1 MATTKHQPIVQELLD
16 MIATNGWQD
25 KFQQA
30 FDKAKSYNAVEM
42 DDLNSLEDYY
52 NWLDAQL
59 TWVPVENQPGKI
71 VYKHV
76 CLFYFILDQE
86 PVKSLQ
92 NAVMPH
98 DPAEP
103 LTPLSLWMRKFIKEL
118 GKWMDTPESLTP
130 EAVQSYYDSP
140 AYNMDSYIQ
149 PHGGWKTFNEF
160 FARHFKP
167 GTHPIA
173 AIDDSR
179 IITSPADSTF
189 GGQWEVSE
197 NSEVDI
203 KGIRWKIEELLADSP
218 YKDRFKG
225 GQWMH
230 AFLNTTD
237 YHRQHAP
244 VAGRVLES
252 RFIEGTVYLQVVAD
266 QDEAIP
272 DGRNHVKMIRHLD
285 APDSPGYEF
294 MQCRGLIVIDSP
306 IGLVAVL
313 PMGMAQVSSVV
324 MTAEVG
330 KVLHKGEEISYFQF
344 GGSDIV
350 MVFEASSNVS
360 FTAQPGIHYKV
371 GTKLAEAY
379 PVVYPAR

>member
-1 MATTKHQPIVQELLD
+1 MAQTTHQPIVQELLD
-16 MIATNGWQD
+16 MIQKNNWQD

-42 DDLNSLEDYY
+42 DEMKTLDDYY
-52 NWLDAQL
+52 AWLDAQM
-59 TWVPVENQPGKI
+59 TWVPTENQPGKI

-98 DPAEP
+98 NPAEP
-103 LTPLSLWMRKFIKEL
+103 LTPLSLWMRKYIQEF
-118 GKWMDTPESLTP
+118 GKWMDQPESLTP

-140 AYNMDSYIQ
+140 AYNMDMYIQ

-160 FARHFKP
+160 FARHYKP

-173 AIDDSR
+173 AIEDSR

-189 GGQWEVSE
+189 GGQWEVSD

-203 KGIRWKIEELLADSP
+203 KGIRWKIQELLADSP
-218 YKDRFKG
+218 YRDRFKG
-225 GQWMH
+225 GMWMH
-230 AFLNTTD
+230 SFLNTTD

-252 RFIEGTVYLQVVAD
+252 RFIQGTVYLEVVA
-266 QDEAIP
+266 QPDEAAA

-285 APDSPGYEF
+285 APDTPGYEF
-294 MQCRGLIVIDSP
+294 MQCRGLCVIDSP
-306 IGLVAVL
+306 IGLVAIL

-330 KVLHKGEEISYFQF
+330 SVLHKGEEISYFQF

-350 MVFEASSNVS
+350 MVFEAGSNVS
-360 FTAQPGIHYKV
+360 FTAQPGVHYKV

>member
-1 MATTKHQPIVQELLD
+1 MD
-16 MIATNGWQD
+16 
-25 KFQQA
+25 
-30 FDKAKSYNAVEM
+30 EM
-42 DDLNSLEDYY
+42 KTLEDYY

-98 DPAEP
+98 NPAEP
-103 LTPLSLWMRKFIKEL
+103 LTPLSLWMRKYIQEL
-118 GKWMDTPESLTP
+118 GKWMDQPESLTP
-130 EAVQSYYDSP
+130 EAVESYYNSP
-140 AYNMDSYIQ
+140 AYNMDSYIM

-203 KGIRWKIEELLADSP
+203 KGIRWSIEELLADSP

-225 GQWMH
+225 GQWRP
-230 AFLNTTD
+230 AF
-237 YHRQHAP
+237 
-244 VAGRVLES
+244 
-252 RFIEGTVYLQVVAD
+252 
-266 QDEAIP
+266 
-272 DGRNHVKMIRHLD
+272 
-285 APDSPGYEF
+285 
-294 MQCRGLIVIDSP
+294 
-306 IGLVAVL
+306 
-313 PMGMAQVSSVV
+313 
-324 MTAEVG
+324 
-330 KVLHKGEEISYFQF
+330 
-344 GGSDIV
+344 
-350 MVFEASSNVS
+350 
-360 FTAQPGIHYKV
+360 
-371 GTKLAEAY
+371 
-379 PVVYPAR
+379 

>member
-16 MIATNGWQD
+16 MIAANGWQD

-42 DDLNSLEDYY
+42 DELNSLEDYY

-103 LTPLSLWMRKFIKEL
+103 LTPLSLWMRRYIQEF
-118 GKWMDTPESLTP
+118 GKWMDQPESLTP
-130 EAVQSYYDSP
+130 EALQSYYNSP

-203 KGIRWKIEELLADSP
+203 KGIRWKLDELLADSP

-225 GQWMH
+225 GH
-230 AFLNTTD
+230 SDARVPEYYRLSPS
-237 YHRQHAP
+237 ACP
-244 VAGRVLES
+244 CGR
-252 RFIEGTVYLQVVAD
+252 TCA
-266 QDEAIP
+266 
-272 DGRNHVKMIRHLD
+272 
-285 APDSPGYEF
+285 
-294 MQCRGLIVIDSP
+294 
-306 IGLVAVL
+306 
-313 PMGMAQVSSVV
+313 
-324 MTAEVG
+324 
-330 KVLHKGEEISYFQF
+330 
-344 GGSDIV
+344 
-350 MVFEASSNVS
+350 
-360 FTAQPGIHYKV
+360 
-371 GTKLAEAY
+371 
-379 PVVYPAR
+379 